1 LLAPPDIFFAGVSE
15 QRSQQDS
22 GLIESPQRK
31 TTLKWNPNG
40 ELSALDMARV
50 INLFTNHELKR
61 CDLG

>member
-1 LLAPPDIFFAGVSE
+1 MIE

-31 TTLKWNPNG
+31 TTLKWDPNG

-50 INLFTNHELKR
+50 INLFTDHELKC
-61 CDLG
+61 CDLA

>member
-1 LLAPPDIFFAGVSE
+1 MIE

-22 GLIESPQRK
+22 GGLIESPQRK

-50 INLFTNHELKR
+50 INLFTDRELKR
-61 CDLG
+61 CDLA